1 MISRGRPVDRA
12 RGVRPH
18 LHRAFGQAGAGPF
31 RLSGHRVASSRR
43 EGTPV
48 FFFYNSRW
56 GCLTSLLIS
65 VALSLLLMYLLG
77 WI

>member
-1 MISRGRPVDRA
+1 M
-12 RGVRPH
+12 
-18 LHRAFGQAGAGPF
+18 
-31 RLSGHRVASSRR
+31 
-43 EGTPV
+43 

-56 GCLTSLLIS
+56 GCLMSLLVS

>member
-1 MISRGRPVDRA
+1 M
-12 RGVRPH
+12 
-18 LHRAFGQAGAGPF
+18 
-31 RLSGHRVASSRR
+31 ASSRR

>member
-1 MISRGRPVDRA
+1 M
-12 RGVRPH
+12 
-18 LHRAFGQAGAGPF
+18 
-31 RLSGHRVASSRR
+31 
-43 EGTPV
+43 